1 VSARKVIKLQG
12 KSGVNRATEE
22 PPFHPEKAGCLHG
35 FAVRADSGRREGHGG
50 VRGWQES
57 FAGGE
62 LQMPGL
68 IELRGTM
75 RFVTGPPSDG
85 YQEGKV
91 MKGKAEDR
99 NFGKADEVR
108 VFPKGK
114 LELLTI
120 GGATIGRATLEPG
133 WRWST
138 SVQPIAKTKSCE
150 APHFQYHV
158 SGTMKV
164 VMDDGT
170 EFVCKPGDV
179 SVFPSGHDAWVVGN
193 ESVVVVDFQGM
204 AEYATKAA

>member
-1 VSARKVIKLQG
+1 MSSPCSAE
-12 KSGVNRATEE
+12 SA
-22 PPFHPEKAGCLHG
+22 PE
-35 FAVRADSGRREGHGG
+35 
-50 VRGWQES
+50 
-57 FAGGE
+57 GE

-68 IELRGTM
+68 IKLEGEVRL
-75 RFVTGPPSDG
+75 VTGNPSDG
-85 YQEGKV
+85 QGEETV
-91 MKGKAEDR
+91 MTAKAEDR

-138 SVQPIAKTKSCE
+138 SVQPIAKTNSCE

-158 SGTMKV
+158 AGTLKV

-170 EFVCKPGDV
+170 EFLCKPGDV
-179 SVFPSGHDAWVVGN
+179 SVLPSGHDAWVVGN
-193 ESVVVVDFQGM
+193 ENVVIVDFQGM
-204 AEYATKAA
+204 KIYAKKAA